1 MTTHAPTRATRP
13 QTKPAKP
20 LSFDERLALA
30 AVEFD
35 SRSGI
40 NPQPVDYADVIRI
53 PVETPTPAAA
63 PCPYRTPLAGVLHR
77 ARVRIE
83 SGGWCKGARRDEKG
97 AVCLAEAIRLEAASS
112 SEDADARALLL
123 DVIRRDFPNA
133 TTIPSWQDGQ
143 RDPRL
148 PLRYLDRAA
157 SFADARLI

>member
-1 MTTHAPTRATRP
+1 MTTTCRAPATRP
-13 QTKPAKP
+13 LTKTAKP

-30 AVEFD
+30 AVEID
-35 SRSGI
+35 TRL
-40 NPQPVDYADVIRI
+40 NPPPFNLADAIRL
-53 PVETPTPAAA
+53 PVETPRPPAG

-83 SGGWCKGARRDEKG
+83 AGGWCKGARRDEKG
-97 AVCLAEAIRLEAASS
+97 AVCLAEAIRLEASS
-112 SEDADARALLL
+112 ASEDADARALLL
-123 DVIRRDFPNA
+123 DAIRRDFPNA
-133 TTIPSWQDGQ
+133 ETIPSWQDAQ

>member
-13 QTKPAKP
+13 QIDKAKP

-30 AVEFD
+30 AVEID
-35 SRSGI
+35 TRI
-40 NPQPVDYADVIRI
+40 NPSPLDYADVIRL
-53 PVETPTPAAA
+53 PVEAPQPPAA

-77 ARVRIE
+77 AKVRIE
-83 SGGWCKGARRDEKG
+83 SGGWCKGARRNEQG
-97 AVCLAEAIRLEAASS
+97 AVCLAEAIRLEAASAR
-112 SEDADARALLL
+112 EDADARALLL
-123 DVIRRDFPNA
+123 EVIRKDFPNA
-133 TTIPSWQDGQ
+133 DTIPSWQDAQ